1 MLSKLL
7 IKLIDKAI
15 IPAVLLLASRIIS
28 IVLVSRYLGISFKI
42 TQKGFIFQSSYD
54 YLKVNSYSILF
65 MIIVLIA
72 GLGYVIIKALIFH
85 SSHIKPST
93 TSRLFSIKAQ
103 SLIQDSYE
111 IYTQGAVWLSYS
123 YLLLI
128 VTAVMAM
135 SDLVYTWVFYLML
148 GVSILVTLI
157 FIFDAEEEIKM
168 KKDSR
173 EWLDNDKKYLEK
185 PGELE

>member
-1 MLSKLL
+1 MLSKIL

-15 IPAVLLLASRIIS
+15 IPATLLLASRIIS
-28 IVLVSRYLGISFKI
+28 IILVSKHLGIYFEI
-42 TQKGFIFQSSYD
+42 TRDGFIFQNSYD

-65 MIIVLIA
+65 MVVVLVI
-72 GLGYVIIKALIFH
+72 GLGYVVVKALLFH
-85 SSHIKPST
+85 SSHIKPT
-93 TSRLFSIKAQ
+93 TTAKLFSIKAQ
-103 SLIQDSYE
+103 SLIQNSYE
-111 IYTQGAVWLSYS
+111 IYTQGSVWLSYS

-128 VTAVMAM
+128 LTAVMAM
-135 SDLVYTWVFYLML
+135 SNLVYPWVFYSIL

-168 KKDSR
+168 KKNE
-173 EWLDNDKKYLEK
+173 EWLDNDQKYLEK

>member
-1 MLSKLL
+1 
-7 IKLIDKAI
+7 
-15 IPAVLLLASRIIS
+15 
-28 IVLVSRYLGISFKI
+28 
-42 TQKGFIFQSSYD
+42 
-54 YLKVNSYSILF
+54 
-65 MIIVLIA
+65 
-72 GLGYVIIKALIFH
+72 
-85 SSHIKPST
+85 
-93 TSRLFSIKAQ
+93 
-103 SLIQDSYE
+103 
-111 IYTQGAVWLSYS
+111 
-123 YLLLI
+123 
-128 VTAVMAM
+128 MAM